1 MMWPPPRS
9 TRSDTLFPYT
19 ALFRSND
26 HREARRPQREGLAV
40 AVARHQEIARDHQ
53 EQRGDRQSGGGHL
66 ADHRLRLRCGRG
78 DLRRSRQRPSRQ
90 QRRRAE
96 DAAFCHHVP
105 LIMSTI
111 QPAPKTMKRPM
122 MIEAISPLLAWP
134 KKNI

>member
-1 MMWPPPRS
+1 MRI
-9 TRSDTLFPYT
+9 SDWSSDVCSSDL
-19 ALFRSND
+19 
-26 HREARRPQREGLAV
+26 LAV
-40 AVARHQEIARDHQ
+40 AVARHQEIAGDHQ

-66 ADHRLRLRCGRG
+66 ADHRLRLRCGGG
-78 DLRRSRQRPSRQ
+78 DLRRRRQRPCRQ
-90 QRRRAE
+90 QRRRTE

-111 QPAPKTMKRPM
+111 QPAPKTMKQPM